1 MAPPISPAA
10 TPAATPRCACAGT
23 GAAKVETAKV
33 TYKGNPSKDFGVF
46 RSPGGELFIW
56 ISDAYYPW
64 EYLVRPKQG
73 TVEIAF
79 QGLLVTRSGEYVWRT
94 KEMEA
99 FSQTGY
105 RVASERGAY
114 ETDEDRRVAVGPNS
128 VKFRSRSYEQDEAMI
143 EVVW

>member
-1 MAPPISPAA
+1 MN
-10 TPAATPRCACAGT
+10 R
-23 GAAKVETAKV
+23 K
-33 TYKGNPSKDFGVF
+33 
-46 RSPGGELFIW
+46 
-56 ISDAYYPW
+56 AYYPW